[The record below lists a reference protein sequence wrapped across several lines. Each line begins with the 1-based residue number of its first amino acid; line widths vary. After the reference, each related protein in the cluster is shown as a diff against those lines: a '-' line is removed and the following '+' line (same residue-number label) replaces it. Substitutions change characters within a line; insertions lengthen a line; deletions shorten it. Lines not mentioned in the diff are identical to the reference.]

1 MKSKS
6 FNLKKWAKSR
16 AGQQVFICIGF
27 MIIPLLLLFL
37 FTYFPFAEMI
47 KFSFY
52 KMKYTTPIDRREF
65 VGWDNY
71 LDVFRRKDCFGALKL
86 SLFYMVG
93 ALIQLVL
100 ALYLATIL
108 SFKVKGG
115 NLFKGLMFFPYLI
128 SGIAIGF
135 IFKFFFTRGFV
146 FDTILQWCGFQL
158 ENLPYWL
165 KDQSVNN
172 WSLTATSVW
181 RYTGQNMVLF
191 IGAMMSVDSE
201 LYEAASLD
209 GANKWE
215 QFKHIILP
223 SIKTIITLNVILS
236 ITGSLSAFEAPFVIT
251 TGANGTG
258 TYFVIMNKI
267 AHTSQ
272 KVGLASAMSVVLL
285 MIIFICTI
293 LQNVFFKYVF
303 RDAASEDE
311 SYKAKKARLKA
322 EKQVIKQIKGEN
334 EERSGEIMSSTA
346 AAVKRKNMK
355 HYSVGSIIW
364 IIVEYASLIFFG
376 FCAIIPIVSCITT
389 AFKTDAEYQ
398 NTNVMAFPGSW
409 LNFDNFVNAFKTANM
424 GRAFL
429 NSVIV
434 MVVVLTVSVIVG
446 SQLAYVLNR
455 FKFPGNGFIRNLYTI
470 AALLPA
476 VAMQVTVYQIMSDL
490 HLVNSLGGYIIMS
503 CGTDVISMYI
513 FIQFMENI
521 PLSLDESAIID
532 GANYWQIYWKIMLP
546 LLKPAIVT
554 SCILKGVGVYNEYY
568 AANLYLMR
576 KEIRTMALSLYTF
589 VGPMGSKYNLIC
601 AGVIISLLPA
611 LIVFVCCQKQIYS
624 GITAGAVKG

>member
-1 MKSKS
+1 
-6 FNLKKWAKSR
+6 
-16 AGQQVFICIGF
+16 
-27 MIIPLLLLFL
+27 
-37 FTYFPFAEMI
+37 
-47 KFSFY
+47 
-52 KMKYTTPIDRREF
+52 
-65 VGWDNY
+65 
-71 LDVFRRKDCFGALKL
+71 
-86 SLFYMVG
+86 
-93 ALIQLVL
+93 
-100 ALYLATIL
+100 
-108 SFKVKGG
+108 
-115 NLFKGLMFFPYLI
+115 
-128 SGIAIGF
+128 
-135 IFKFFFTRGFV
+135 
-146 FDTILQWCGFQL
+146 
-158 ENLPYWL
+158 
-165 KDQSVNN
+165 
-172 WSLTATSVW
+172 
-181 RYTGQNMVLF
+181 
-191 IGAMMSVDSE
+191 
-201 LYEAASLD
+201 
-209 GANKWE
+209 
-215 QFKHIILP
+215 
-223 SIKTIITLNVILS
+223 
-236 ITGSLSAFEAPFVIT
+236 
-251 TGANGTG
+251 
-258 TYFVIMNKI
+258 
-267 AHTSQ
+267 
-272 KVGLASAMSVVLL
+272 
-285 MIIFICTI
+285 
-293 LQNVFFKYVF
+293 
-303 RDAASEDE
+303 
-311 SYKAKKARLKA
+311 
-322 EKQVIKQIKGEN
+322 
-334 EERSGEIMSSTA
+334 MSST

-576 KEIRTMALSLYTF
+576 KEIRTHGTF
-589 VGPMGSKYNLIC
+589 PLHIRRTNGKQVQSDLCRCYYLPASGADRIC
-601 AGVIISLLPA
+601 LLPETD
-611 LIVFVCCQKQIYS
+611 LQWNYS
-624 GITAGAVKG
+624 RCGKGLMILENKRYRDE